1 MIKKNL
7 FKTMTLIV
15 LCTMVFAGCGRKKVT
30 VDTSIQQESRAGDSK
45 DDKKKVASNQ
55 EQVTVA
61 VKDADGNTVEV
72 AGIVETKDNGEKVVV
87 VTDSDGNR
95 TEISAGGFTSGDNK
109 TITITDEKASE
120 TISSAAAENKVPK
133 ADEIIEIPDNGNNN
147 NGSGNDG
154 GNGSSGNSDG
164 NGSSSGSNNGGSS
177 SNGSGSGNNGSDNNG
192 GNNSGNNNNNNNN
205 SGNNNGSNGNTST
218 PDTPSHTHN
227 WKPVYGSPIHHE
239 AVTHDED
246 RWVVDKAAWDEK
258 QVKYIEICL
267 TCKAGFCERCKRLG
281 ITNFEYGSK
290 EELHRHQKECQDDV
304 LENGG
309 DSYCY
314 RSTYREE
321 VSYIHHDEEGHY
333 ETVTIVDKEA
343 WDEQVIDHYECD
355 CGETK

>member
-1 MIKKNL
+1 MNKKNL

-133 ADEIIEIPDNGNNN
+133 ADEIIEIPDSGNNN
-147 NGSGNDG
+147 NNNNGNNGS
-154 GNGSSGNSDG
+154 GSSGNSG
-164 NGSSSGSNNGGSS
+164 
-177 SNGSGSGNNGSDNNG
+177 GSGSGNNGSDNNG
-192 GNNSGNNNNNNNN
+192 GNSNNNNN
-205 SGNNNGSNGNTST
+205 SNNNSGGNNGSNSGSSSGNNGNTST
-218 PDTPSHTHN
+218 PDIPSHTHK
-227 WKPVYGSPIHHE
+227 WKPVYTTVHHE

-246 RWVVDKAAWDEK
+246 RWVVDKAAWDEA
-258 QVKYIEICL
+258 VYVYMEVCNN
-267 TCKAGFCERCKRLG
+267 CKPDSKNPCERCRRLG
-281 ITNFEYGSK
+281 IGKYAYSTLQ
-290 EELHRHQKECQDDV
+290 ELQEHQNECLDD
-304 LENGG
+304 GG
-309 DSYCY
+309 GCMFS
-314 RSTYREE
+314 ST
-321 VSYIHHDEEGHY
+321 VKMLDHYIHHDEEGHY
-333 ETVTIVDKEA
+333 ETVTITDKKA

>member
-1 MIKKNL
+1 
-7 FKTMTLIV
+7 MTLIV

-87 VTDSDGNR
+87 VTDSEGNR
-95 TEISAGGFTSGDNK
+95 TEISAGGFTTEENK
-109 TITITDEKASE
+109 TVTVTDEKASE

-133 ADEIIEIPDNGNNN
+133 ADEIIEIPDSGNNN
-147 NGSGNDG
+147 NNNNGNNGS
-154 GNGSSGNSDG
+154 GSSGDSDG
-164 NGSSSGSNNGGSS
+164 NGSSSGSNNGES
-177 SNGSGSGNNGSDNNG
+177 SNGSSGGGSDSDNNG
-192 GNNSGNNNNNNNN
+192 GNNNN
-205 SGNNNGSNGNTST
+205 SGNNNNGSSSGNNGNTST

-227 WKPVYGSPIHHE
+227 WKPVYTTVHHK

-246 RWVVDKAAWDEK
+246 RWVVDKAAWDEAVTK
-258 QVKYIEICL
+258 LVYI
-267 TCKAGFCERCKRLG
+267 CKNCRLGNCDRCKSLG
-281 ITNFEYGSK
+281 IINYEYDSKDALYSHQDPCLEDGGS
-290 EELHRHQKECQDDV
+290 C
-304 LENGG
+304 
-309 DSYCY
+309 SFW
-314 RSTYREE
+314 STERR
-321 VSYIHHDEEGHY
+321 VDHYIHHDEEGHN
-333 ETVTIVDKEA
+333 ETITIVDKEA

>member
-1 MIKKNL
+1 
-7 FKTMTLIV
+7 MTLIV

-30 VDTSIQQESRAGDSK
+30 VDTNIQQESRAGDSK

-72 AGIVETKDNGEKVVV
+72 AGIVETKENGEKVVV

-95 TEISAGGFTSGDNK
+95 TEISAGGFTTEENK
-109 TITITDEKASE
+109 TVTVTDEKASE
-120 TISSAAAENKVPK
+120 AISSAASENKVPK

-147 NGSGNDG
+147 NGSGNDSN
-154 GNGSSGNSDG
+154 NGSSGNSDG

-177 SNGSGSGNNGSDNNG
+177 SNGSSGSDNNG
-192 GNNSGNNNNNNNN
+192 GNNNN
-205 SGNNNGSNGNTST
+205 SGNNSGSSSGNNGNTST

-246 RWVVDKAAWDEK
+246 RWVVDKPAWEEK
-258 QVKYIEICL
+258 QRYYVYICL
-267 TCKAGFCERCKRLG
+267 QCKNNMCKRCEDLG
-281 ITNFEYGSK
+281 ITQYEYSSID
-290 EELHRHQKECQDDV
+290 ELRRHQYPCQDDCV
-304 LENGG
+304 DNNKEGG
-309 DSYCY
+309 CVNS
-314 RSTYREE
+314 SSEE
-321 VSYIHHDEEGHY
+321 RINYIHHDEEGHY
-333 ETVTIVDKEA
+333 ETVTITDKEA
-343 WDEQVIDHYECD
+343 WDEPVIDHYECD

>member
-1 MIKKNL
+1 
-7 FKTMTLIV
+7 MTLIV

-95 TEISAGGFTSGDNK
+95 TEISAGGFTTEENK
-109 TITITDEKASE
+109 TVTVTDEKASE
-120 TISSAAAENKVPK
+120 AISSAAAENKVPK
-133 ADEIIEIPDNGNNN
+133 ADEIIEIPDSGNNN
-147 NGSGNDG
+147 NNNNGNNGS
-154 GNGSSGNSDG
+154 GSSGNSDG

-177 SNGSGSGNNGSDNNG
+177 SNGGSSGSDNNG
-192 GNNSGNNNNNNNN
+192 GNNNNNNNN
-205 SGNNNGSNGNTST
+205 SGNNSGSSSGNNGNIST

-227 WKPVYGSPIHHE
+227 WKPVYGSPIHHK

-246 RWVVDKAAWDEK
+246 RWVVDKPAWEEK
-258 QVKYIEICL
+258 QVKYIEICKH
-267 TCKAGFCERCKRLG
+267 CRSGSCERCAKLG
-281 ITNFEYGSK
+281 ITKFEYDTV
-290 EELHRHQKECQDDV
+290 EELDRHQYECLD
-304 LENGG
+304 EGG
-309 DSYCY
+309 SCFS
-314 RSTYREE
+314 STYRED
-321 VSYIHHDEEGHY
+321 VTYIHHDEEGHY

-343 WDEQVIDHYECD
+343 WDEPVIDHYECD

>member
-87 VTDSDGNR
+87 VTDSEGNR
-95 TEISAGGFTSGDNK
+95 TEISAGGFTTEENK
-109 TITITDEKASE
+109 TVTVTDEKASE
-120 TISSAAAENKVPK
+120 AISSAAAENKVPK

-147 NGSGNDG
+147 NGSGNDS

-177 SNGSGSGNNGSDNNG
+177 SNGGSSGNNGSDNNG
-192 GNNSGNNNNNNNN
+192 GNNNNNNNNGGN
-205 SGNNNGSNGNTST
+205 NNNGSSSGNGNTST

-227 WKPVYGSPIHHE
+227 WKPVYTTVHHK

-246 RWVVDKAAWDEK
+246 RWVVDKAAWDEA
-258 QVKYIEICL
+258 VYVYMEVCNN
-267 TCKAGFCERCKRLG
+267 CKPDSKNPCERCRRLG
-281 ITNFEYGSK
+281 IGKYAYSTLQ
-290 EELHRHQKECQDDV
+290 ELQEHQNECLDD
-304 LENGG
+304 GG
-309 DSYCY
+309 GCMFS
-314 RSTYREE
+314 ST
-321 VSYIHHDEEGHY
+321 VKMLDHYIHHDEEGHY

>member
-147 NGSGNDG
+147 NGSGNDSN
-154 GNGSSGNSDG
+154 NGSSGNSDG

-177 SNGSGSGNNGSDNNG
+177 NGSNGGGSDSD
-192 GNNSGNNNNNNNN
+192 NNSGNNNNNNSNRGN
-205 SGNNNGSNGNTST
+205 NNNGSSSGNGNTST

-227 WKPVYGSPIHHE
+227 WKPVYTTVHHK

-246 RWVVDKAAWDEK
+246 RWVVDKAAWDEA
-258 QVKYIEICL
+258 VYVYMEVCNN
-267 TCKAGFCERCKRLG
+267 CKPDSKNPCERCRRLG
-281 ITNFEYGSK
+281 IGKYAYSTLQ
-290 EELHRHQKECQDDV
+290 ELQEHQNECLDD
-304 LENGG
+304 GG
-309 DSYCY
+309 GCMFS
-314 RSTYREE
+314 ST
-321 VSYIHHDEEGHY
+321 VKMLDHYIHHDEEGHY

>member
-133 ADEIIEIPDNGNNN
+133 ADEIIEIPD
-147 NGSGNDG
+147 S
-154 GNGSSGNSDG
+154 
-164 NGSSSGSNNGGSS
+164 
-177 SNGSGSGNNGSDNNG
+177 
-192 GNNSGNNNNNNNN
+192 GNNSGNNNNN
-205 SGNNNGSNGNTST
+205 GNNNGSNGNTST

-227 WKPVYGSPIHHE
+227 WKPVYTTVHHK

-246 RWVVDKAAWDEK
+246 RWVVDKAAWDEALK
-258 QVKYIEICL
+258 KNVYV
-267 TCKAGFCERCKRLG
+267 CKNCRDHNCKRCEDLG
-281 ITNFEYGSK
+281 ITQFEYDTA
-290 EELHRHQKECQDDV
+290 EELDAHQYACQDDCAD
-304 LENGG
+304 NGKEG
-309 DSYCY
+309 VCTN
-314 RSTYREE
+314 STKRYD
-321 VSYIHHDEEGHY
+321 VVYGYIHHDEEGHY
-333 ETVTIVDKEA
+333 ETVTITDKKA

>member
-95 TEISAGGFTSGDNK
+95 TEISAGGFTTEENK
-109 TITITDEKASE
+109 TVTVTDEKASE
-120 TISSAAAENKVPK
+120 SISSAAAENKVPK
-133 ADEIIEIPDNGNNN
+133 ADEIIEIPDSGNNN
-147 NGSGNDG
+147 NGS

-177 SNGSGSGNNGSDNNG
+177 SNGGSSGNNGSDNNG
-192 GNNSGNNNNNNNN
+192 GNNNNNNNN
-205 SGNNNGSNGNTST
+205 SGNNSGSNGNTST

-227 WKPVYGSPIHHE
+227 WKPVYGSPIHHK

-246 RWVVDKAAWDEK
+246 MWVVDKPAWEEK
-258 QVKYIEICL
+258 QVKYIEICKH
-267 TCKAGFCERCKRLG
+267 CRSGSCERCAKLG
-281 ITNFEYGSK
+281 ITKFEYDTV
-290 EELHRHQKECQDDV
+290 EELDRHQYECLD
-304 LENGG
+304 EGG
-309 DSYCY
+309 SCFS
-314 RSTYREE
+314 STYRED
-321 VSYIHHDEEGHY
+321 VTYIHHDEEGHY

-343 WDEQVIDHYECD
+343 WDEPVIDHYECD

>member
-45 DDKKKVASNQ
+45 DNKKKVASNQ

-87 VTDSDGNR
+87 VTDSEGNR
-95 TEISAGGFTSGDNK
+95 TEISAGGFTTEENK
-109 TITITDEKASE
+109 TVTVTDEKASE

-133 ADEIIEIPDNGNNN
+133 ADEIIEIPDSGNNN
-147 NGSGNDG
+147 NNNNGNNGS
-154 GNGSSGNSDG
+154 GSSGDSDG

-177 SNGSGSGNNGSDNNG
+177 NGSSGGGSDSDNNG
-192 GNNSGNNNNNNNN
+192 GNNNN
-205 SGNNNGSNGNTST
+205 SGNNNNGSSSGNNGNTST

-227 WKPVYGSPIHHE
+227 WKPVYTTVHHK

-246 RWVVDKAAWDEK
+246 RWVVDKAAWDEAVTK
-258 QVKYIEICL
+258 LVYI
-267 TCKAGFCERCKRLG
+267 CKNCRLGNCDRCKSLG
-281 ITNFEYGSK
+281 IINYEYDSKDALYSHQDPCLEDGGS
-290 EELHRHQKECQDDV
+290 C
-304 LENGG
+304 
-309 DSYCY
+309 SFW
-314 RSTYREE
+314 STERR
-321 VSYIHHDEEGHY
+321 VDHYIHHDEEGHN
-333 ETVTIVDKEA
+333 ETITIVDKEA

>member
-95 TEISAGGFTSGDNK
+95 TEISAGGFTTEENK
-109 TITITDEKASE
+109 TVTVTDEKASE
-120 TISSAAAENKVPK
+120 SISSAAAENKVPK
-133 ADEIIEIPDNGNNN
+133 ADEIIEIPDSGNNN
-147 NGSGNDG
+147 NGS

-177 SNGSGSGNNGSDNNG
+177 SNGGSSGNNGSDNNG
-192 GNNSGNNNNNNNN
+192 GNNNNNNNN
-205 SGNNNGSNGNTST
+205 SGNNSGSNGNTST

-227 WKPVYGSPIHHE
+227 WKPVYGSPIHHK

-246 RWVVDKAAWDEK
+246 RWVVDKPAWEEK
-258 QVKYIEICL
+258 QVKYIEICKH
-267 TCKAGFCERCKRLG
+267 CRSGSCERCAKLG
-281 ITNFEYGSK
+281 ITKFEYDTV
-290 EELHRHQKECQDDV
+290 EELDRHQYECLD
-304 LENGG
+304 EGG
-309 DSYCY
+309 SCFS
-314 RSTYREE
+314 STYRED
-321 VSYIHHDEEGHY
+321 VTYIHHDEEGHY

-343 WDEQVIDHYECD
+343 WDEPVIDHYECD

>member
-1 MIKKNL
+1 
-7 FKTMTLIV
+7 MTLIV

-95 TEISAGGFTSGDNK
+95 TEISAGGFTTEENK
-109 TITITDEKASE
+109 TVTVTDEKASE
-120 TISSAAAENKVPK
+120 AISSAAAENKVPK

-147 NGSGNDG
+147 NDS

-177 SNGSGSGNNGSDNNG
+177 SSGSNGSDNNG
-192 GNNSGNNNNNNNN
+192 GNNNNNNNN
-205 SGNNNGSNGNTST
+205 SGNNSGSSSGNNGNIST

-246 RWVVDKAAWDEK
+246 RWVVDKPAWDEK
-258 QVKYIEICL
+258 QRYYVYICL
-267 TCKAGFCERCKRLG
+267 QCKNNMCKRCEDLG
-281 ITNFEYGSK
+281 ITQYEYSSID
-290 EELHRHQKECQDDV
+290 ELRRHQYPCQDDCV
-304 LENGG
+304 DNNKEGG
-309 DSYCY
+309 CVNS
-314 RSTYREE
+314 SSEE
-321 VSYIHHDEEGHY
+321 RINYIHHDEEGHY
-333 ETVTIVDKEA
+333 EKVTIVDKEA

>member
-1 MIKKNL
+1 
-7 FKTMTLIV
+7 MTLIV

-133 ADEIIEIPDNGNNN
+133 ADEIIEIPDSGNNN
-147 NGSGNDG
+147 NDS

-177 SNGSGSGNNGSDNNG
+177 SNGSSTGNNGSDNNG
-192 GNNSGNNNNNNNN
+192 GNNNNN
-205 SGNNNGSNGNTST
+205 SGNNSGSSSGNNGNIST

-227 WKPVYGSPIHHE
+227 WKPVYGSPIHHK

-246 RWVVDKAAWDEK
+246 RWVVDKAAWDEAVYK
-258 QVKYIEICL
+258 NVYICRH
-267 TCKAGFCERCKRLG
+267 CRDGRCDRCKSLG
-281 ITNFEYGSK
+281 ITQYEYENIADFNAHQDACLDEDGSCFSF
-290 EELHRHQKECQDDV
+290 L
-304 LENGG
+304 
-309 DSYCY
+309 
-314 RSTYREE
+314 TYEKIDH
-321 VSYIHHDEEGHY
+321 YIHHDEEGHY

>member
-1 MIKKNL
+1 
-7 FKTMTLIV
+7 MTLIV

-120 TISSAAAENKVPK
+120 TISSAAAENKVSK
-133 ADEIIEIPDNGNNN
+133 ADEIIEIPDSGNNN
-147 NGSGNDG
+147 DDSGD
-154 GNGSSGNSDG
+154 GSSGNSDG

-177 SNGSGSGNNGSDNNG
+177 NGSSGSDNNG
-192 GNNSGNNNNNNNN
+192 GNNSGNNNNNNNGSS
-205 SGNNNGSNGNTST
+205 SGNSGNTST

-227 WKPVYGSPIHHE
+227 WKPVYKTVHHE
-239 AVTHDED
+239 AVTHKED
-246 RWVVDKAAWDEK
+246 RWVVDKPAWDEK
-258 QVKYIEICL
+258 QVKYIEICGN
-267 TCKAGFCERCKRLG
+267 CQIGNCERCKKLG
-281 ITNFEYGSK
+281 ITNFEYDSLEALDKHQDECLDDGGS
-290 EELHRHQKECQDDV
+290 CF
-304 LENGG
+304 
-309 DSYCY
+309 S
-314 RSTYREE
+314 STYREN
-321 VSYIHHDEEGHY
+321 VTYIHHDEEGHY
-333 ETVTIVDKEA
+333 ETITIVDKEA

>member
-133 ADEIIEIPDNGNNN
+133 ADEIIEIPDSGNNN
-147 NGSGNDG
+147 NGSGNDSN
-154 GNGSSGNSDG
+154 NGSSGNSDG

-177 SNGSGSGNNGSDNNG
+177 GSDNNG
-192 GNNSGNNNNNNNN
+192 GNSNNNNNN
-205 SGNNNGSNGNTST
+205 SGNNSGSSSGNNGNTST

-227 WKPVYGSPIHHE
+227 WKPVYTTVHHK

-258 QVKYIEICL
+258 QVKYIEICKN
-267 TCKAGFCERCKRLG
+267 CMFGNCERCKKLG
-281 ITNFEYGSK
+281 ITNFEYDTV
-290 EELHRHQKECQDDV
+290 EELDRHQYECLDD
-304 LENGG
+304 GG
-309 DSYCY
+309 SCGF
-314 RSTYREE
+314 STYRED

-355 CGETK
+355 DCGETK

>member
-1 MIKKNL
+1 
-7 FKTMTLIV
+7 MTLIV

-147 NGSGNDG
+147 NGSGNDSN
-154 GNGSSGNSDG
+154 NGSSGNSDG

-177 SNGSGSGNNGSDNNG
+177 NGSNGGGSDSD
-192 GNNSGNNNNNNNN
+192 NNSGNNNNNNSN
-205 SGNNNGSNGNTST
+205 SGNNNSGSSSGNNGNVST

-227 WKPVYGSPIHHE
+227 WRPVWTTVHHE
-239 AVTHDED
+239 AVTHEED
-246 RWVVDKAAWDEK
+246 RWVVDKPAWDEAVTK
-258 QVKYIEICL
+258 LVYI
-267 TCKAGFCERCKRLG
+267 CKNCRLGNCDRCKSLG
-281 ITNFEYGSK
+281 IINYEYDSKDALYSHQDPCLEDGGS
-290 EELHRHQKECQDDV
+290 C
-304 LENGG
+304 
-309 DSYCY
+309 SFW
-314 RSTYREE
+314 STERR
-321 VSYIHHDEEGHY
+321 VDHYIHHDEEGHY
-333 ETVTIVDKEA
+333 ETVTITDKEA

-355 CGETK
+355 CGENK

>member
-1 MIKKNL
+1 
-7 FKTMTLIV
+7 MTLIV

-95 TEISAGGFTSGDNK
+95 TEISAGGFTTEENK
-109 TITITDEKASE
+109 TVTVTDEKASE
-120 TISSAAAENKVPK
+120 AISSAAAENKVPK

-147 NGSGNDG
+147 NGSGNDS

-164 NGSSSGSNNGGSS
+164 NGSSSGSNNGGGS
-177 SNGSGSGNNGSDNNG
+177 SNGSSSGSDNNG
-192 GNNSGNNNNNNNN
+192 GNNNNNNNN
-205 SGNNNGSNGNTST
+205 SGNNSGSSSGNNGNTST

-227 WKPVYGSPIHHE
+227 WKPVYGSPIHHK

-246 RWVVDKAAWDEK
+246 RWVVDKAAWDEAVTK
-258 QVKYIEICL
+258 LVYI
-267 TCKAGFCERCKRLG
+267 CKNCRLGNCDRCKSLG
-281 ITNFEYGSK
+281 IINYEYDSKDALYSHQDPCLEDGGS
-290 EELHRHQKECQDDV
+290 C
-304 LENGG
+304 
-309 DSYCY
+309 SFW
-314 RSTYREE
+314 STERR
-321 VSYIHHDEEGHY
+321 VDHYIHHDEEGHN
-333 ETVTIVDKEA
+333 ETITIVDKEA

>member
-61 VKDADGNTVEV
+61 VKDADGNMVEV
-72 AGIVETKDNGEKVVV
+72 AGIVETKDNGETVVV
-87 VTDSDGNR
+87 VTDSEGNR
-95 TEISAGGFTSGDNK
+95 TEISAGGFTSDDNR
-109 TITITDEKASE
+109 IVTITDEKASE
-120 TISSAAAENKVPK
+120 AISSAVAENKVPK
-133 ADEIIEIPDNGNNN
+133 ADEIIEIPDSGNNN
-147 NGSGNDG
+147 DDSDNDSGNE
-154 GNGSSGNSDG
+154 SSGDSDG

-177 SNGSGSGNNGSDNNG
+177 GNGSSSGNSGSDNNG
-192 GNNSGNNNNNNNN
+192 GNNNNNNNN
-205 SGNNNGSNGNTST
+205 SGSSSGNSGNTST
-218 PDTPSHTHN
+218 PAHTHN
-227 WKPVYGSPIHHE
+227 WKPVYKTVHHE
-239 AVTHDED
+239 AVTHKED

-258 QVKYIEICL
+258 QVKYIEICKN
-267 TCKAGFCERCKRLG
+267 CMFGNCERCKKLG
-281 ITNFEYGSK
+281 ITNFEYNTV
-290 EELHRHQKECQDDV
+290 EELDRHQYECLDD
-304 LENGG
+304 GG
-309 DSYCY
+309 SCGF
-314 RSTYREE
+314 STYRED

-333 ETVTIVDKEA
+333 ETVTITDKEA

>member
-95 TEISAGGFTSGDNK
+95 TEISAGGFTTEENK
-109 TITITDEKASE
+109 TVTVTDEKASE
-120 TISSAAAENKVPK
+120 AISSAAAENKVPK

-147 NGSGNDG
+147 NGSGNDSN
-154 GNGSSGNSDG
+154 NGSSGNSDG

-177 SNGSGSGNNGSDNNG
+177 SNGGSSGSDNNG
-192 GNNSGNNNNNNNN
+192 GNNNNNNNN
-205 SGNNNGSNGNTST
+205 SGNNSGSSSGNNGNTST

-246 RWVVDKAAWDEK
+246 RWVVDKPAWDEK
-258 QVKYIEICL
+258 QRYYVYICL
-267 TCKAGFCERCKRLG
+267 QCKNNMCKRCEDLG
-281 ITNFEYGSK
+281 ITQYEYSSID
-290 EELHRHQKECQDDV
+290 ELRRHQYPCQDDCV
-304 LENGG
+304 DNNKEGG
-309 DSYCY
+309 CVNS
-314 RSTYREE
+314 SSEE
-321 VSYIHHDEEGHY
+321 RINYIHHDEEGHY
-333 ETVTIVDKEA
+333 EKVTITDKEA

>member
-133 ADEIIEIPDNGNNN
+133 ADEIIEIPDSGNNN
-147 NGSGNDG
+147 NNNNGNNGSGSSENSG
-154 GNGSSGNSDG
+154 GS
-164 NGSSSGSNNGGSS
+164 GSSSGSNNGGSS
-177 SNGSGSGNNGSDNNG
+177 SNGSSSGNNGSDNNG
-192 GNNSGNNNNNNNN
+192 GNNSGNNNNNNN

-227 WKPVYGSPIHHE
+227 WKPVYTTVHHK

-246 RWVVDKAAWDEK
+246 RWVVDKAAWDEAVTK
-258 QVKYIEICL
+258 LVYI
-267 TCKAGFCERCKRLG
+267 CKNCRLGNCDRCKSLG
-281 ITNFEYGSK
+281 IINYEYDSKDALYSHQDPCLEDGGS
-290 EELHRHQKECQDDV
+290 C
-304 LENGG
+304 
-309 DSYCY
+309 SFW
-314 RSTYREE
+314 STERR
-321 VSYIHHDEEGHY
+321 VDHYIHHDEEGHY
-333 ETVTIVDKEA
+333 ETITIVDKEA

>member
-87 VTDSDGNR
+87 VTDSEGNR
-95 TEISAGGFTSGDNK
+95 TEISAGGFTTEENK
-109 TITITDEKASE
+109 TVTVTDEKASE
-120 TISSAAAENKVPK
+120 AISSAAAENKVPK

-147 NGSGNDG
+147 NGSGNDSN
-154 GNGSSGNSDG
+154 NGSSGNSDG

-177 SNGSGSGNNGSDNNG
+177 NGSNGGGSDSD
-192 GNNSGNNNNNNNN
+192 NNSGNNNNNNSN
-205 SGNNNGSNGNTST
+205 SGNNNNGSSSGNGNTST

-227 WKPVYGSPIHHE
+227 WKPVYTTVHHK

-246 RWVVDKAAWDEK
+246 RWVVDKAAWDEA
-258 QVKYIEICL
+258 VYVYMEVCNN
-267 TCKAGFCERCKRLG
+267 CKPDSKNPCERCRRLG
-281 ITNFEYGSK
+281 IGKYAYSTLQ
-290 EELHRHQKECQDDV
+290 ELQEHQNECLDD
-304 LENGG
+304 GG
-309 DSYCY
+309 GCMFS
-314 RSTYREE
+314 ST
-321 VSYIHHDEEGHY
+321 VKMLDHYIHHDEEGHY

>member
-147 NGSGNDG
+147 NGS
-154 GNGSSGNSDG
+154 SGNSDG

-177 SNGSGSGNNGSDNNG
+177 SNGGSSGSDNNG
-192 GNNSGNNNNNNNN
+192 GNNNNNNNN
-205 SGNNNGSNGNTST
+205 SGNNSGSSSGNNGNTST

-227 WKPVYGSPIHHE
+227 WKPVYTTVHHK

-246 RWVVDKAAWDEK
+246 RWVVDKPAWDEK
-258 QVKYIEICL
+258 QVKYIYICL
-267 TCKAGFCERCKRLG
+267 QCK
-281 ITNFEYGSK
+281 
-290 EELHRHQKECQDDV
+290 
-304 LENGG
+304 NG
-309 DSYCY
+309 
-314 RSTYREE
+314 
-321 VSYIHHDEEGHY
+321 
-333 ETVTIVDKEA
+333 
-343 WDEQVIDHYECD
+343 
-355 CGETK
+355 

>member
-1 MIKKNL
+1 
-7 FKTMTLIV
+7 MTLIV

-133 ADEIIEIPDNGNNN
+133 ADEIIEIPDSGNNN
-147 NGSGNDG
+147 NGSGNDSN
-154 GNGSSGNSDG
+154 NGSSGNSDG

-177 SNGSGSGNNGSDNNG
+177 GSDNNG
-192 GNNSGNNNNNNNN
+192 GNSNNNNNN
-205 SGNNNGSNGNTST
+205 SGNNSGSSSGNNGNTST

-227 WKPVYGSPIHHE
+227 WKPVYTTVHHK

-258 QVKYIEICL
+258 QVKYIEICKN
-267 TCKAGFCERCKRLG
+267 CMFGNCERCKKLG
-281 ITNFEYGSK
+281 ITNFEYDTV
-290 EELHRHQKECQDDV
+290 EELDRHQYECLDD
-304 LENGG
+304 GG
-309 DSYCY
+309 SCGF
-314 RSTYREE
+314 STYRED

-355 CGETK
+355 DCGETK

>member
-1 MIKKNL
+1 
-7 FKTMTLIV
+7 
-15 LCTMVFAGCGRKKVT
+15 MVFAGCGRKKVT

-147 NGSGNDG
+147 NNNNGNNGS
-154 GNGSSGNSDG
+154 GSSGNSDG

-177 SNGSGSGNNGSDNNG
+177 NGSSSGSNGSDNNG
-192 GNNSGNNNNNNNN
+192 GNNNNNNNN
-205 SGNNNGSNGNTST
+205 SGNNSGSSSGNNGNTST

-246 RWVVDKAAWDEK
+246 RWVVDKAAWD
-258 QVKYIEICL
+258 IIS
-267 TCKAGFCERCKRLG
+267 R
-281 ITNFEYGSK
+281 
-290 EELHRHQKECQDDV
+290 
-304 LENGG
+304 
-309 DSYCY
+309 
-314 RSTYREE
+314 
-321 VSYIHHDEEGHY
+321 VSH
-333 ETVTIVDKEA
+333 
-343 WDEQVIDHYECD
+343 
-355 CGETK
+355 

>member
-30 VDTSIQQESRAGDSK
+30 VDTSIQQESKAGDSK

-95 TEISAGGFTSGDNK
+95 TEISAGGFTSDDNK
-109 TITITDEKASE
+109 TITVTDEKASE
-120 TISSAAAENKVPK
+120 AISSAAAENKVPK
-133 ADEIIEIPDNGNNN
+133 ADEIIEIPDSGNNN
-147 NGSGNDG
+147 NGS

-177 SNGSGSGNNGSDNNG
+177 SNGSSSGSNGSDNNG
-192 GNNSGNNNNNNNN
+192 GNNNNNNNN
-205 SGNNNGSNGNTST
+205 SGNNSGSSSGNNGNTST

-227 WKPVYGSPIHHE
+227 WKPVYTTVPHK

-246 RWVVDKAAWDEK
+246 RWVVDKKAWDEAVTK
-258 QVKYIEICL
+258 LVYI
-267 TCKAGFCERCKRLG
+267 CKNCRLGNCDRCKSLG
-281 ITNFEYGSK
+281 IINYEYDSKDALYSHQDPCLEDGGSCSFWTT
-290 EELHRHQKECQDDV
+290 ERRVDH
-304 LENGG
+304 
-309 DSYCY
+309 
-314 RSTYREE
+314 
-321 VSYIHHDEEGHY
+321 YIHHDEEGHY
-333 ETVTIVDKEA
+333 ETVTIVDKKA

>member
-1 MIKKNL
+1 
-7 FKTMTLIV
+7 MTLIV

-95 TEISAGGFTSGDNK
+95 TEISAGGFTTEGNK
-109 TITITDEKASE
+109 TVTVTDEKASE
-120 TISSAAAENKVPK
+120 TISSAASENKVPK

-147 NGSGNDG
+147 NNNNSNNGSGGSGN
-154 GNGSSGNSDG
+154 SGG
-164 NGSSSGSNNGGSS
+164 NGSSSGNNNGGSS
-177 SNGSGSGNNGSDNNG
+177 GNGSNNGSGSGNNGSDNNG

-205 SGNNNGSNGNTST
+205 SGNNSGNNNGSNGNTST

-227 WKPVYGSPIHHE
+227 WRPVWTTVHHE
-239 AVTHDED
+239 AVTHEED
-246 RWVVDKAAWDEK
+246 RWVVDKPAWDEAVTK
-258 QVKYIEICL
+258 LVYI
-267 TCKAGFCERCKRLG
+267 CKNCRLGNCDRCKSLG
-281 ITNFEYGSK
+281 IINYEYDSKDALYSHQDPCLEDGGS
-290 EELHRHQKECQDDV
+290 C
-304 LENGG
+304 
-309 DSYCY
+309 SFW
-314 RSTYREE
+314 STERR
-321 VSYIHHDEEGHY
+321 VDHYIHHDEEGHY
-333 ETVTIVDKEA
+333 ETVTITDKEA

>member
-147 NGSGNDG
+147 NGSGNDSN
-154 GNGSSGNSDG
+154 NGSSGNSDG

-177 SNGSGSGNNGSDNNG
+177 NGSNGGGSDSD
-192 GNNSGNNNNNNNN
+192 NNSGNNNNNNSN
-205 SGNNNGSNGNTST
+205 SGNNNSGSSSGNNGNVST

-227 WKPVYGSPIHHE
+227 WRPVWTTVHHE
-239 AVTHDED
+239 AVTHEED
-246 RWVVDKAAWDEK
+246 RWVVDKPAWDEAVTK
-258 QVKYIEICL
+258 LVYI
-267 TCKAGFCERCKRLG
+267 CKNCRLGNCDRCKSLG
-281 ITNFEYGSK
+281 IINYEYDSKDALYSHQDPCLEDGGS
-290 EELHRHQKECQDDV
+290 C
-304 LENGG
+304 
-309 DSYCY
+309 SFW
-314 RSTYREE
+314 STERR
-321 VSYIHHDEEGHY
+321 VDHYIHHDEEGHY
-333 ETVTIVDKEA
+333 ETVTITDKEA

>member
-1 MIKKNL
+1 
-7 FKTMTLIV
+7 MTLIV

-147 NGSGNDG
+147 NGSGNDSN
-154 GNGSSGNSDG
+154 NGSSGNSDG

-177 SNGSGSGNNGSDNNG
+177 NGSNGGGSDSD
-192 GNNSGNNNNNNNN
+192 NNSGNNNNNNSN
-205 SGNNNGSNGNTST
+205 SGNNNNGSSSGNGNTST

-227 WKPVYGSPIHHE
+227 WKPVYTTVHHK

-246 RWVVDKAAWDEK
+246 RWVVDKAAWDEA
-258 QVKYIEICL
+258 VYVYMEVCNN
-267 TCKAGFCERCKRLG
+267 CKPDSKNPCERCRRLG
-281 ITNFEYGSK
+281 IGKYAYSTLQ
-290 EELHRHQKECQDDV
+290 ELQEHQNECLDD
-304 LENGG
+304 GG
-309 DSYCY
+309 GCMFS
-314 RSTYREE
+314 ST
-321 VSYIHHDEEGHY
+321 VKMLDHYIHHDEEGHY
-333 ETVTIVDKEA
+333 ETVTIVDREA

>member
-1 MIKKNL
+1 
-7 FKTMTLIV
+7 MTLIV

-147 NGSGNDG
+147 NGSGNDSN
-154 GNGSSGNSDG
+154 NGSSGNSDG

-177 SNGSGSGNNGSDNNG
+177 NGSNGGGSDSD
-192 GNNSGNNNNNNNN
+192 NNSGNNNNNNSN
-205 SGNNNGSNGNTST
+205 SGNNNNGSSSGNGNTST

-227 WKPVYGSPIHHE
+227 WKPVYTTVHHK

-246 RWVVDKAAWDEK
+246 RWVVDKAAWDEAVYVYMEVCNNSK
-258 QVKYIEICL
+258 PDSKNP
-267 TCKAGFCERCKRLG
+267 CERCRRLG
-281 ITNFEYGSK
+281 IGKYAYSTLQ
-290 EELHRHQKECQDDV
+290 ELQEHQNECLDD
-304 LENGG
+304 GG
-309 DSYCY
+309 GCMFS
-314 RSTYREE
+314 ST
-321 VSYIHHDEEGHY
+321 VKMLDHYIHHDEEGHY

>member
-1 MIKKNL
+1 
-7 FKTMTLIV
+7 MTLIV

-95 TEISAGGFTSGDNK
+95 TEISAGGFTTEENK
-109 TITITDEKASE
+109 TVTVTDEKASE
-120 TISSAAAENKVPK
+120 SISSAAAENKVPK
-133 ADEIIEIPDNGNNN
+133 ADEIIEIPDSGNNN
-147 NGSGNDG
+147 NGS

-177 SNGSGSGNNGSDNNG
+177 SNGGSSGNNGSDNNG
-192 GNNSGNNNNNNNN
+192 GNNNNNNNN
-205 SGNNNGSNGNTST
+205 SGNNSGSNGNTST
-218 PDTPSHTHN
+218 PDSPSHTHN
-227 WKPVYGSPIHHE
+227 WRPVWTTVHHE
-239 AVTHDED
+239 AVTHEED
-246 RWVVDKAAWDEK
+246 RWVVDKPAWDEAVTK
-258 QVKYIEICL
+258 LVYI
-267 TCKAGFCERCKRLG
+267 CKNCRLGNCDRCKSLG
-281 ITNFEYGSK
+281 IINYEYDSKDALYSHQDPCLEDGGS
-290 EELHRHQKECQDDV
+290 C
-304 LENGG
+304 
-309 DSYCY
+309 SFW
-314 RSTYREE
+314 STERR
-321 VSYIHHDEEGHY
+321 VDHYIHHDEEGHY
-333 ETVTIVDKEA
+333 ETVTITDKEA

>member
-61 VKDADGNTVEV
+61 VKDADGNTIEV

-95 TEISAGGFTSGDNK
+95 TEISAGGFTSDDNR
-109 TITITDEKASE
+109 IVTITDEKASE
-120 TISSAAAENKVPK
+120 AISSAAAENKVSK
-133 ADEIIEIPDNGNNN
+133 ADEIIEIPDSGNNN
-147 NGSGNDG
+147 DDSGDDG
-154 GNGSSGNSDG
+154 GNGSSGDSDG

-177 SNGSGSGNNGSDNNG
+177 NGSGGSDNNG
-192 GNNSGNNNNNNNN
+192 GNNSGNNNNNNNGSS
-205 SGNNNGSNGNTST
+205 SGNSGNTST

-227 WKPVYGSPIHHE
+227 WKPVYKTVHHE
-239 AVTHDED
+239 AVTHKED
-246 RWVVDKAAWDEK
+246 RWVVDKAAWDEAVTK
-258 QVKYIEICL
+258 LVYI
-267 TCKAGFCERCKRLG
+267 CKNCRLGNCDRCKSLG
-281 ITNFEYGSK
+281 IINYEYDSKDALYSHQDPCLEDGGS
-290 EELHRHQKECQDDV
+290 C
-304 LENGG
+304 
-309 DSYCY
+309 SFW
-314 RSTYREE
+314 STERR
-321 VSYIHHDEEGHY
+321 VDHYIHHDEEGHY
-333 ETVTIVDKEA
+333 ETVTITDKEA

-355 CGETK
+355 CGEIK

>member
-147 NGSGNDG
+147 NGSGNDSN
-154 GNGSSGNSDG
+154 NGSSGNSDG

-177 SNGSGSGNNGSDNNG
+177 NGSNGGGSDSD
-192 GNNSGNNNNNNNN
+192 NNSGNNNNNNSN
-205 SGNNNGSNGNTST
+205 SGNNNNGSSSGNGNTST

-227 WKPVYGSPIHHE
+227 WKPVYTTVHHK

-246 RWVVDKAAWDEK
+246 RWVVDKAAWDEA
-258 QVKYIEICL
+258 VYVYMEVCNN
-267 TCKAGFCERCKRLG
+267 CKPDSKNPCERCRRLG
-281 ITNFEYGSK
+281 IGKYAYSTLQ
-290 EELHRHQKECQDDV
+290 ELQEHQNECLDDGGGCMFSSTV
-304 LENGG
+304 KMLEH
-309 DSYCY
+309 
-314 RSTYREE
+314 
-321 VSYIHHDEEGHY
+321 YIHHDEEGHY

>member
-147 NGSGNDG
+147 NGSGNDSN
-154 GNGSSGNSDG
+154 NGSSGNSDG
-164 NGSSSGSNNGGSS
+164 NGSSSGSNNGGSGNGS

-192 GNNSGNNNNNNNN
+192 GNNNNNNNN
-205 SGNNNGSNGNTST
+205 SGNNSGSSSGNNGNTST

-227 WKPVYGSPIHHE
+227 WKPVYGSPIHHK

-246 RWVVDKAAWDEK
+246 RWVVDKPAWDEA
-258 QVKYIEICL
+258 VKKCVYICNN
-267 TCKAGFCERCKRLG
+267 CKIGNCERCKNLG
-281 ITNFEYGSK
+281 ITNFEYDSKSALHEHQGTCLDEDGS
-290 EELHRHQKECQDDV
+290 CAF
-304 LENGG
+304 
-309 DSYCY
+309 S
-314 RSTYREE
+314 STVERIDY
-321 VSYIHHDEEGHY
+321 YIHHDEEGHY
-333 ETVTIVDKEA
+333 ETVTITDKEA

>member
-72 AGIVETKDNGEKVVV
+72 AGIVETKENGEKVVV

-147 NGSGNDG
+147 NGSGNDIN
-154 GNGSSGNSDG
+154 NGSSGNSDG

-177 SNGSGSGNNGSDNNG
+177 SNGGSSGSDNNG
-192 GNNSGNNNNNNNN
+192 GNNNNNNNDSGNN
-205 SGNNNGSNGNTST
+205 SGSSSGNNGNIST

-227 WKPVYGSPIHHE
+227 WKPVYTTVHHK

-246 RWVVDKAAWDEK
+246 RWVVDKPAWVEE
-258 QVKYIEICL
+258 QKYCVYVCL
-267 TCKAGFCERCKRLG
+267 QCKYHECKRCAELG
-281 ITNFEYGSK
+281 ITQYEYMSG
-290 EELHRHQKECQDDV
+290 EELDRHQYDCLDDCV
-304 LENGG
+304 DNGKDG
-309 DSYCY
+309 GCAN
-314 RSTYREE
+314 STTIEKTN
-321 VSYIHHDEEGHY
+321 YIHHDEEGHY

-343 WDEQVIDHYECD
+343 WDEPVIDHYECD

>member
-1 MIKKNL
+1 
-7 FKTMTLIV
+7 MTLIV

-72 AGIVETKDNGEKVVV
+72 AGIVETKENGEKVVV

-95 TEISAGGFTSGDNK
+95 TEISAGGFTTEENK
-109 TITITDEKASE
+109 TVTVTDEKASE
-120 TISSAAAENKVPK
+120 AISSAASENKVPK

-147 NGSGNDG
+147 NGSGNDSN
-154 GNGSSGNSDG
+154 NGSSGNSDG

-177 SNGSGSGNNGSDNNG
+177 SNGSSGSDNNG
-192 GNNSGNNNNNNNN
+192 GNNNN
-205 SGNNNGSNGNTST
+205 SGNNSGSSSGNNGNTST

-246 RWVVDKAAWDEK
+246 RWVVDKPAWEEK
-258 QVKYIEICL
+258 QRYYVYICL
-267 TCKAGFCERCKRLG
+267 QCKNNMCKRCEDLG
-281 ITNFEYGSK
+281 ITQYEYSSID
-290 EELHRHQKECQDDV
+290 ELRRHQYPCQDDCV
-304 LENGG
+304 DNNKEGG
-309 DSYCY
+309 CVNS
-314 RSTYREE
+314 SSEE
-321 VSYIHHDEEGHY
+321 RINYIHHDEEGHY
-333 ETVTIVDKEA
+333 ETVTITDKEA
-343 WDEQVIDHYECD
+343 WDEPVIDHYECD

>member
-1 MIKKNL
+1 
-7 FKTMTLIV
+7 MTLIV

-72 AGIVETKDNGEKVVV
+72 AGIVETKENGEKVVV

-133 ADEIIEIPDNGNNN
+133 ADEIIEIPDSGNNN
-147 NGSGNDG
+147 NGSGNDS

-177 SNGSGSGNNGSDNNG
+177 SNGSSSGN
-192 GNNSGNNNNNNNN
+192 
-205 SGNNNGSNGNTST
+205 NGNTST

-246 RWVVDKAAWDEK
+246 RWVVDKPAWDEK
-258 QVKYIEICL
+258 VETYVVICRH
-267 TCKAGFCERCKRLG
+267 CEEGSCERCNRLG
-281 ITNFEYGSK
+281 ITNFRYSSYEDFEIHQDECMDDGGSCFSAQSK
-290 EELHRHQKECQDDV
+290 
-304 LENGG
+304 
-309 DSYCY
+309 
-314 RSTYREE
+314 TE
-321 VSYIHHDEEGHY
+321 VSYLHHDEEGHY

-343 WDEQVIDHYECD
+343 WDEPVIDHYECD

>member
-1 MIKKNL
+1 
-7 FKTMTLIV
+7 MTLIV

-95 TEISAGGFTSGDNK
+95 TEISAGGFTTEENK
-109 TITITDEKASE
+109 TVTVTDEKASE
-120 TISSAAAENKVPK
+120 AISSAAAENKVPK

-147 NGSGNDG
+147 NDS

-177 SNGSGSGNNGSDNNG
+177 SSGSNGSDNNG
-192 GNNSGNNNNNNNN
+192 GNNNNNNNN
-205 SGNNNGSNGNTST
+205 SGNNSGSSSGNNGNTST

-246 RWVVDKAAWDEK
+246 RWVVDKPAWDEK
-258 QVKYIEICL
+258 VETYVVICRH
-267 TCKAGFCERCKRLG
+267 CEEGSCERCNRLG
-281 ITNFEYGSK
+281 ITNFRYSSYEDFEIHQDECMDDGGSCFSAQSK
-290 EELHRHQKECQDDV
+290 
-304 LENGG
+304 
-309 DSYCY
+309 
-314 RSTYREE
+314 TE
-321 VSYIHHDEEGHY
+321 VSYLHHDEEGHY

-343 WDEQVIDHYECD
+343 WDEPVIDHYECD

>member
-1 MIKKNL
+1 
-7 FKTMTLIV
+7 MTLIV

-133 ADEIIEIPDNGNNN
+133 ADEIIEIPDSGNNN
-147 NGSGNDG
+147 NNNNGNNGS
-154 GNGSSGNSDG
+154 GSSGNSDG
-164 NGSSSGSNNGGSS
+164 NGSSSGSNNDGSS
-177 SNGSGSGNNGSDNNG
+177 SSGSNGSDNNG
-192 GNNSGNNNNNNNN
+192 GNNNNN
-205 SGNNNGSNGNTST
+205 SGNNSGSSSGNNGNTST

-227 WKPVYGSPIHHE
+227 WKPVYTTVHHK

-246 RWVVDKAAWDEK
+246 RWVVDKAAWDEAVTK
-258 QVKYIEICL
+258 LVYI
-267 TCKAGFCERCKRLG
+267 CKNCRLGNCDRCKSLG
-281 ITNFEYGSK
+281 IINYEYDSKDALYSHQDPCLEDGGS
-290 EELHRHQKECQDDV
+290 C
-304 LENGG
+304 
-309 DSYCY
+309 SFW
-314 RSTYREE
+314 STERR
-321 VSYIHHDEEGHY
+321 VDHYIHHDEEGHN
-333 ETVTIVDKEA
+333 ETITIVDKEA